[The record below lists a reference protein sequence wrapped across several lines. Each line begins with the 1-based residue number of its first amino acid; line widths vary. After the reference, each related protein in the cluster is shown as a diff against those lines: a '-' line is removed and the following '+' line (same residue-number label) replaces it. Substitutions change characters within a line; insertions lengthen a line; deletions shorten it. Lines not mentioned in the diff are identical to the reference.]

1 MGKPAKI
8 DPETFFYE
16 GNQMG
21 TPERID
27 PVTFSV
33 VWGGLLTIAAEMGV
47 TLSRTAYSVAVR
59 EGTDFS
65 TAVFDPDGNLIAQGD
80 YSPGHLGS
88 MAFAVRRM
96 LANFPVESLREGD
109 AIICNDPAIG
119 SGHLPDIY
127 MVSPAFLDDQLLGY
141 AVNIAHQIDIGGAA
155 SGSQSV
161 AGLFDNYQEGLR
173 IMPTRLY
180 TAGEPNAD
188 IFRMIEANV
197 RVSDVLGDIRAQYAS
212 NMGASRRLRELGQRY
227 GAPTLR
233 GCMSEILSRS
243 KEAMGNALR
252 ELKPGTYS
260 YEDCMDDVGPGT
272 DPVVFKVTVTVSG
285 DSINVDWTGSGPQ
298 RDAGMN
304 SYLTYTTAYSIAA
317 VKSVTLPNLPQN
329 QGIIGAITVTAPEGC
344 FLNPRRP
351 APCGGRAVNSPRIYE
366 VVMAALSQA
375 VPGRSLA
382 AGSHMFNPILGG
394 LDPKTGQPFV
404 CWELTMGGVG
414 ARSNKD
420 GLEATS
426 FPANASNVPIEVQE
440 SRRPVL
446 FEHFGLIPDS
456 AGAGTFRGGFGVR
469 RDLQLTVGNVK
480 MFNLGDRVKFAPFG
494 LFGGHSGTKGVTLL
508 NAGQSG
514 ERELNSKG
522 TYTLDE
528 GDVLSW
534 RTSGAGG
541 YGDPHARDPERV
553 VFDVEEGLVS
563 PAAARNIYGVVV
575 DPVTFEHDPVATAA
589 LRKTGKG
596 SGA

>member
-1 MGKPAKI
+1 MSNSEK
-8 DPETFFYE
+8 
-16 GNQMG
+16 
-21 TPERID
+21 ID

-65 TAVFDPDGNLIAQGD
+65 TAVFNPDGSLIAQGD

-96 LANFPVESLREGD
+96 LADFPVEDLREGD

-127 MVSPAFLDDQLLGY
+127 MVSPAFLGDQLLGY

-188 IFRMIEANV
+188 IFRMIESNV

-212 NMGASRRLRELGQRY
+212 NMGASKRLQELGQRY
-227 GAPTLR
+227 GVATLR
-233 GCMSEILSRS
+233 SCMDEILSRS
-243 KEAMGNALR
+243 KDAMKDALR
-252 ELKPGTYS
+252 ALKPGVYT
-260 YEDCMDDVGPGT
+260 YEDCMDDVGPDT

-285 DSINVDWTGSGPQ
+285 ESINVDWDGSGPQ

-329 QGIIGAITVTAPEGC
+329 QGIIGTINVTAPEGS

-375 VPGRSLA
+375 VPERSLA
-382 AGSHMFNPILGG
+382 GGSHMFNPILGG

-404 CWELTMGGVG
+404 TWELTMGGVG
-414 ARSNKD
+414 ARANKD

-469 RDLQLTVGNVK
+469 RDLKLTVGNVK
-480 MFNLGDRVKFAPFG
+480 MFNLGDRVKHAPFG
-494 LFGGHSGTKGVTLL
+494 LFGGQSGTKGVTLR
-508 NAGQSG
+508 NAGTANEQQ
-514 ERELNSKG
+514 LNSKG

-541 YGDPHARDPERV
+541 YGLAAKREPYRV
-553 VFDVEEGLVS
+553 LFDVEEGLVS
-563 PAAARNIYGVVV
+563 IAAARDIYGVVI
-575 DPVTFEHDPVATAA
+575 DEQTLAIDEKATAA
-589 LRKTGKG
+589 LRAST
-596 SGA
+596 

>member
-1 MGKPAKI
+1 MNNAEK
-8 DPETFFYE
+8 
-16 GNQMG
+16 
-21 TPERID
+21 ID

-33 VWGGLLTIAAEMGV
+33 VWGGLLTIAAEMGT

-65 TAVFDPDGNLIAQGD
+65 TAVFNADGDLVAQGD

-96 LANFPVESLREGD
+96 LVDFPLVDLHEGD

-119 SGHLPDIY
+119 SGHLPDLY
-127 MVSPAFLDDQLLGY
+127 MVSPAFLDGKLLGY

-180 TAGEPNAD
+180 KAGEPNID
-188 IFRMIEANV
+188 MFRMIESNV

-212 NMGASRRLRELGQRY
+212 NMGAARRLRDLAQRY
-227 GAPTLR
+227 SAATLSA
-233 GCMSEILSRS
+233 CMAQILSRS
-243 KEAMGNALR
+243 NEAMRTAIR
-252 ELKPGTYS
+252 EFKPGVYV
-260 YEDCMDDVGPGT
+260 YEDCMDDVGPDT
-272 DPVVFKVTVTVSG
+272 APVVFKVTVTVTPE
-285 DSINVDWTGSGPQ
+285 SINVDWSGSGPQ

-304 SYLTYTTAYSIAA
+304 CYLTYTTAYSIAA

-329 QGIIGAITVTAPEGC
+329 QGIISAVTVTAPEGS

-375 VPGRSLA
+375 VPERSLA

-394 LDPKTGQPFV
+394 EDPKTGQPFV

-414 ARSNKD
+414 ARADKD

-440 SRRPVL
+440 SRRPVI

-456 AGAGTFRGGFGVR
+456 AGAGTFRGGLGVR
-469 RDLQLTVGNVK
+469 RDLRLKVGNVK
-480 MFNLGDRVKFAPFG
+480 LFNLGDRVKNAPFG
-494 LFGGHSGTKGVTLL
+494 LFGGLSGSKGMTLL
-508 NAGQSG
+508 NAGESG
-514 ERELNSKG
+514 EAELNSKG
-522 TYTLDE
+522 TYILEENDR
-528 GDVLSW
+528 LSW

-541 YGDPHARDPERV
+541 YGNPLKREPARV
-553 VFDVEEGLVS
+553 VYDVEEGLVS
-563 PAAARNIYGVVV
+563 PAAAKSIYGVVV
-575 DPVTFEHDPVATAA
+575 DPVTLVYDAEATAA
-589 LRKTGKG
+589 LR
-596 SGA
+596 SAAR

>member
-1 MGKPAKI
+1 MIART
-8 DPETFFYE
+8 E
-16 GNQMG
+16 
-21 TPERID
+21 ID

-33 VWGGLLTIAAEMGV
+33 VWGGLLTTAAEMGV

-65 TAVFDPDGNLIAQGD
+65 TAVFDPDGNLVAQGD

-96 LANFPVESLREGD
+96 LADIPPESLREGD

-119 SGHLPDIY
+119 SGHLPDVY
-127 MVSPAFLDDQLLGY
+127 MVSPAFLDGDLLGY

-173 IMPTRLY
+173 ILPTRLY
-180 TAGEPNAD
+180 AGGEPNAD
-188 IFRMIEANV
+188 IFRMIAANV
-197 RVSDVLGDIRAQYAS
+197 RVSDVIGDIRAQYTA
-212 NMGASRRLRELGQRY
+212 NMVGARRLRDLGRLY

-233 GCMSEILSRS
+233 ACMTELLARS
-243 KEAMGNALR
+243 KEAMIGAVR
-252 ELKPGTYS
+252 ELRPGIYT
-260 YEDCMDDVGPGT
+260 YEDRMDDVGPDT
-272 DPVVFKVTVTVSG
+272 EPVVFKVTVTISASG
-285 DSINVDWTGSGPQ
+285 INIDWAGSGPQ

-304 SYLTYTTAYSIAA
+304 SYLTYTTAYSVAA
-317 VKSVTLPNLPQN
+317 VKSVTLPHVPQN
-329 QGIIGAITVTAPEGC
+329 QGIIGVITVTAPEGS

-351 APCGGRAVNSPRIYE
+351 APCGGRAVVSPRIYE

-375 VPGRSLA
+375 VPERSIA
-382 AGSHMFNPILGG
+382 AQSHQFNPILGG
-394 LDPKTGQPFV
+394 MDPKTRQPFV
-404 CWELTMGGVG
+404 CWELTMGGIG

-440 SRRPVL
+440 GRKPVL

-456 AGAGTFRGGFGVR
+456 AGAGTFRGGCGVR
-469 RDLQLTVGNVK
+469 RDLRLTVDKVTL
-480 MFNLGDRVKFAPFG
+480 FNLGDRVRYAPFG
-494 LFGGHSGTKGVTLL
+494 LFGGGEGAKGATIL
-508 NAGQSG
+508 NPGGSD

-522 TYTLDE
+522 TYLLKDD
-528 GDVLSW
+528 DVISW

-541 YGDPHARDPERV
+541 YGDPRARDPRRV
-553 VFDVEEGLVS
+553 VFDIEEGLVS
-563 PAAARNIYGVVV
+563 PAAARDIYGVVV
-575 DPVTFEHDPVATAA
+575 DPETLAYDAAATER
-589 LRKTGKG
+589 LRSKDR
-596 SGA
+596 

>member
-1 MGKPAKI
+1 MSNSAK
-8 DPETFFYE
+8 
-16 GNQMG
+16 
-21 TPERID
+21 ID

-33 VWGGLLTIAAEMGV
+33 IWGGLLTIAAEMGV

-65 TAVFDPDGNLIAQGD
+65 TAVFNPDGHLIAQGD

-88 MAFAVRRM
+88 MAFAVNRM
-96 LANFPVESLREGD
+96 LANFPRETLSEGD

-127 MVSPAFLDDQLLGY
+127 MVSPAFLDGELLGF

-180 TAGEPNAD
+180 HAGEPNAD
-188 IFRMIEANV
+188 VFRMIESNV

-212 NMGASRRLRELGQRY
+212 NMGAARRLRELGQRY
-227 GAPTLR
+227 GADTLR
-233 GCMSEILSRS
+233 ACMYEILARS
-243 KEAMGNALR
+243 KEAMREALSK
-252 ELKPGTYS
+252 LKPGVYV
-260 YEDCMDDVGPGT
+260 YEDCMDDVGPDT
-272 DPVVFKVTVTVSG
+272 DPVVFKVTVTITG
-285 DSINVDWTGSGPQ
+285 DSINVDWDGSGPQ

-329 QGIIGAITVTAPEGC
+329 QGIINTVTVTAPEGC

-375 VPGRSLA
+375 VPEHSLA

-414 ARSNKD
+414 ARANKD

-446 FEHFGLIPDS
+446 FEYFGLIPDS
-456 AGAGTFRGGFGVR
+456 AGGGTFRGGFGVR
-469 RDLQLTVGNVK
+469 RDLRLTVDNVK
-480 MFNLGDRVKFAPFG
+480 IFNLGDRVKYAPFG
-494 LFGGHSGTKGVTLL
+494 LFGGLSGSKGVTLV
-508 NAGQSG
+508 NADTDNAY
-514 ERELNSKG
+514 ELNSKG
-522 TYTLDE
+522 TYTLSD
-528 GDVLSW
+528 GDLLSW

-541 YGDPHARDPERV
+541 YGKAFEREPWRV
-553 VFDVEEGLVS
+553 VRDVEEQLVT
-563 PAAARNIYGVVV
+563 PAAAREIYGVVI
-575 DPVTFEHDPVATAA
+575 DPDTLAYDDSATQQ
-589 LRKTGKG
+589 LRKTA
-596 SGA
+596 S

>member
-1 MGKPAKI
+1 M
-8 DPETFFYE
+8 
-16 GNQMG
+16 N
-21 TPERID
+21 TPNEID

-33 VWGGLLTIAAEMGV
+33 VWGGLLTAAAEMGV

-65 TAVFDPDGNLIAQGD
+65 TAVFDPDGNLVAQGD

-96 LANFPVESLREGD
+96 LQDFPTDSLREGD

-127 MVSPAFLDDQLLGY
+127 MVSPAFLNGDLLGY

-180 TAGEPNAD
+180 AGGEPNAD

-197 RVSDVLGDIRAQYAS
+197 RVSDVLGDIRAQYTA
-212 NMGASRRLRELGQRY
+212 NMDGARRLRELGALY
-227 GAPTLR
+227 GAATLR
-233 GCMSEILSRS
+233 ACMTEILARS
-243 KEAMGNALR
+243 KEAMVGALR
-252 ELKPGTYS
+252 ELRPGTYT
-260 YEDCMDDVGPGT
+260 YEDRMDDVGPDT
-272 DPVVFKVTVTVSG
+272 EPVVFKVTVTVSEG
-285 DSINVDWTGSGPQ
+285 GINIDWAGSGPQ

-304 SYLTYTTAYSIAA
+304 SYLTYTTAYSVAA
-317 VKSVTLPNLPQN
+317 VKSVTLPHVPQN
-329 QGIIGAITVTAPEGC
+329 QGIIGVITVTAPEGS

-351 APCGGRAVNSPRIYE
+351 APCGGRAVVSPRIYE

-375 VPGRSLA
+375 VPERALA
-382 AGSHMFNPILGG
+382 GQSHQFNPILGG
-394 LDPKTGQPFV
+394 PDPKTGQPFV
-404 CWELTMGGVG
+404 CWELTMGGIG
-414 ARSNKD
+414 GRSNKD

-440 SRRPVL
+440 ARKPVI

-456 AGAGTFRGGFGVR
+456 AGAGTFRGGCGVR
-469 RDLQLTVGNVK
+469 RDLRLTADKVTL
-480 MFNLGDRVKFAPFG
+480 FNLGDRVRYAPFG
-494 LFGGHSGTKGVTLL
+494 LFGGGSGAKGATIL
-508 NAGQSG
+508 NAGTAG

-522 TYTLDE
+522 TYLLKDN
-528 GDVLSW
+528 DVISW

-541 YGDPHARDPERV
+541 YGDPRARDPLRV

-563 PAAARNIYGVVV
+563 PAAARDIYGVVV
-575 DPVTFEHDPVATAA
+575 DPLTLTYDATATAA
-589 LRKTGKG
+589 LRRTDQRT
-596 SGA
+596 ARERRR